1 MNTIET
7 VENELKQLIHN
18 VLKCPINKINIY
30 KFKYNDTDIDVNCY
44 SKTKKKKIEE
54 YLQDCKDTVNLT
66 FFEPFIRYIEE
77 LDMFFS
83 TDLDYI
89 NDSNINT
96 VLENTGLYIK
106 K

>member
-7 VENELKQLIHN
+7 VENELKHLIHN
-18 VLKCPINKINIY
+18 VLECPLDKINIY

>member
-18 VLKCPINKINIY
+18 VLKCPLDKINIY
-30 KFKYNDTDIDVNCY
+30 KFKYDDTDIDVNCY
-44 SKTKKKKIEE
+44 SETKKEKIKE
-54 YLQDCKDTVNLT
+54 YLQDCKDTVNKT
-66 FFEPFIRYIEE
+66 FFEPFIHYYEK

-89 NDSNINT
+89 NNDNIKD
-96 VLENTGLYIK
+96 VLNYTGLYIK
-106 K
+106 